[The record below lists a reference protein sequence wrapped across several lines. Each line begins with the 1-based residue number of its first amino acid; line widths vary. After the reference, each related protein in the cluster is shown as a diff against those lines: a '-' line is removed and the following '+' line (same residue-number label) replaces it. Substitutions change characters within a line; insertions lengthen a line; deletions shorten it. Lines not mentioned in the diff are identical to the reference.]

1 MYRCLRYMRIETGA
15 SVCLAFL
22 LTLQAQSPD
31 SESVKFSVRT
41 KGDQTIF
48 HIGELIPLECSFTSA
63 SENHYQI
70 NTASYDRSGRLGVES
85 YQVEPNTG
93 WDDPLALYFQSYG
106 GMIGGGLSGFQKLSE
121 QPAVIHRALN
131 EWVRFNQP
139 GRYHVVVTSSRVSRV
154 GAEFLSKPKEV
165 PSDGLWLTIIPAT
178 PEWQAAA
185 LAEALSHDKN
195 ATQAIATLRYLGTPV
210 AAGEMAR
217 RLNDQTGAYEYKLG
231 LASTPA
237 REAALKSL
245 DELLNDPDFPVNGL
259 FLDTMSLVAL
269 PAEETPNRPAEREAL
284 EAKFRR
290 QLIDALSR
298 KRGAALALS
307 AYTIIDEAA
316 MRGHDLPQDQK
327 QRLTAELVSGFDSL
341 PAQMQT
347 ELFQS
352 RWRVLDQKAMLAL
365 FPKMA
370 DRSSDQMNGSALV
383 RWWEL
388 DPQAARP
395 AILHEIERPHP
406 RFSAA
411 ILGMLPDKELPEA
424 EQQLVDH
431 LTQDKGS
438 AEQLASLISRY
449 ATPSVAPMV
458 AGYLDDRLG
467 KCACA
472 VQAPLLAYLFRVDPQ
487 GTATRVEKAI
497 AARGPGFTAC
507 NHSLFTDVAEL
518 HNDSALESLAA
529 RSLDDG
535 DPQVVTNAATYLG
548 NYASAA
554 AEETLWTHMTEWSQ
568 HWKGREGDLQTSMYE
583 GSPGSAMI
591 SALAGGQGWLANE
604 TKLNRLLELSIGQN
618 QRNQAEQL
626 LKMWQLRPLQIQ
638 FMNSGRE
645 RFQIAQYSPQSRQL
659 AIEKLNQFPRGT
671 TFRWLGSIAWEGED
685 KAFEEVSKAVASH
698 GINIVR
704 QVAGVQ

>member
-1 MYRCLRYMRIETGA
+1 MRA
-15 SVCLAFL
+15 SFCLAFL
-22 LTLQAQSPD
+22 FVLQAQSPD
-31 SESVKFSVRT
+31 PKAVKLTVRT

-48 HIGELIPLECSFTSA
+48 HIGELIPLELSFTSA
-63 SENHYQI
+63 PENNYQI
-70 NTASYDRSGRLGVES
+70 NTATHDRSGPLGAES
-85 YQVEPNTG
+85 YLVEPNTG

-106 GMIGGGLSGFQKLSE
+106 GFSGGGLSGFQKLSE
-121 QPAVIHRALN
+121 HPAVIHRALN

-154 GAEFLSKPKEV
+154 GAEFLSKPREV
-165 PSDGLWLTIIPAT
+165 PSDGLWLTVIPAT
-178 PEWQAAA
+178 PEWQAATLGEA
-185 LAEALSHDKN
+185 LAHDKN
-195 ATQAIATLRYLGTPV
+195 ETRAIAMLRYLGTP
-210 AAGEMAR
+210 AAAREMAR
-217 RLNDQTGAYEYKLG
+217 RLNDQNAAYEFKLG

-269 PAEETPNRPAEREAL
+269 PAEETPNRPAEREEL
-284 EAKFRR
+284 EAKFRG
-290 QLIDALSR
+290 QLIDALGR
-298 KRGAALALS
+298 KRGAALATS

-341 PAQMQT
+341 PAQAQT

-365 FPKMA
+365 LPRIA
-370 DRSSDQMNGSALV
+370 ERYSDQMNGSALV

-406 RFSAA
+406 RFGAA

-431 LTQDKGS
+431 LTQDKES
-438 AEQLASLISRY
+438 VEQLASLISRY
-449 ATPSVAPMV
+449 ATASVAPLV
-458 AGYLDDRLG
+458 AGYLDERLG
-467 KCACA
+467 KSACA
-472 VQAPLLAYLFRVDPQ
+472 VQAPLLAYLLRVDPQ
-487 GTATRVEKAI
+487 ATAPLLEKAI
-497 AARGPGFTAC
+497 AARGAGFTAC

-518 HNDSALESLAA
+518 HNDPALADLAS
-529 RSLDDG
+529 RSLDDS

-554 AEETLWTHMTEWSQ
+554 AGTVDSYDGVVPTVERSRS
-568 HWKGREGDLQTSMYE
+568 GPASIDL
-583 GSPGSAMI
+583 
-591 SALAGGQGWLANE
+591 
-604 TKLNRLLELSIGQN
+604 
-618 QRNQAEQL
+618 
-626 LKMWQLRPLQIQ
+626 
-638 FMNSGRE
+638 
-645 RFQIAQYSPQSRQL
+645 
-659 AIEKLNQFPRGT
+659 
-671 TFRWLGSIAWEGED
+671 
-685 KAFEEVSKAVASH
+685 
-698 GINIVR
+698 
-704 QVAGVQ
+704 